1 MFMQF
6 HIAYPSNHACFQ
18 QDITSIRSQQLERS
32 FSPIK
37 ITLATQNTKNESD
50 WLMLLGGYSSPPG
63 SASRKS
69 PETCSSMHRLA
80 AGTLSPGGSS
90 LEPRK

>member
-50 WLMLLGGYSSPPG
+50 
-63 SASRKS
+63 
-69 PETCSSMHRLA
+69 
-80 AGTLSPGGSS
+80 
-90 LEPRK
+90 